1 MITLSP
7 RQRKDLPKVSAS
19 QGSKVPQKYQI
30 PPPQCLE
37 SSPSDS
43 WRSAP
48 QTHPEVYLCLSS
60 GESYKILLFFYSN
73 HSYLPSSIL
82 QKVLGRRDFPDGSA
96 IKNPP
101 AMQETQEMQF
111 LSLGG
116 EDPLEE
122 EMATHS
128 SILAWRIPQT
138 EEPGGLQ
145 SIGSQRVGHY

>member
-7 RQRKDLPKVSAS
+7 RERRDLPKASVS
-19 QGSKVPQKYQI
+19 QGSKVPSKYQI

-43 WRSAP
+43 WSSAP
-48 QTHPEVYLCLSS
+48 KSHPEVYLCFSS
-60 GESYKILLFFYSN
+60 AESYKIPLFFYSN

-82 QKVLGRRDFPDGSA
+82 QKILGRRDFPGGSA
-96 IKNPP
+96 VKNPP
-101 AMQETQEMQF
+101 AMQETQVMQF
-111 LSLGG
+111 WSLGG

-122 EMATHS
+122 EMATYS
-128 SILAWRIPQT
+128 SILAWRIPCT

-145 SIGSQRVGHY
+145 SIGFQKVGH